1 MKAEELRQ
9 RLETMSA
16 DNLRLLATQ
25 LYRMLP
31 KKVAEQK
38 GADRLISDPPGFLQT
53 AKAKKAPDL
62 PDIDMLGFETE
73 EFLEN
78 ASQDRYFAPNR
89 IIAKSERSRWR
100 FVARRLV
107 NDWRLVAEKPEN
119 AAQAAKALESLYKI
133 LCRGCEVYLFPSAD
147 TFRAIGMAQ
156 SDFLAHLL
164 LVKVRLH
171 SPEAWA
177 TDALSLLRLGAHGD
191 TTTSQL
197 QDVFVATMKTAEHKE
212 TALQIISRQFSASAA
227 AAGGN
232 RQISWQQEHHR
243 TNLLRLGFLITWAL
257 GEKDRAIQ
265 WLRTNARPMENA
277 GSLLLRLVLETKD
290 RQTWLREYEALR
302 LTQPSQVL
310 DWEKTYEHARTQEEL
325 PTWQIQ

>member
-38 GADRLISDPPGFLQT
+38 GADRLISDPPGFLQS
-53 AKAKKAPDL
+53 AKEKKAPDL

-78 ASQDRYFAPNR
+78 ASEQRYFAPNR

-107 NDWRLVAEKPEN
+107 NDWRLVAEQPEHVEP
-119 AAQAAKALESLYKI
+119 AAKCLESLYKI
-133 LCRGCEVYLFPSAD
+133 LCRGCEVYLFPSTD
-147 TFRAIGMAQ
+147 TFRAIGIAQ

-164 LVKVRLH
+164 LVKMRLH
-171 SPEAWA
+171 SAGEWIAN
-177 TDALSLLRLGAHGD
+177 ALSLLRLGAHGD

-197 QDVFVATMKTAEHKE
+197 QDVFVATLKTAELKE
-212 TALQIISRQFSASAA
+212 TALQIISREFSAPAA

-243 TNLLRLGFLITWAL
+243 TNLLRLGFLIAWAL

-265 WLRTNARPMENA
+265 WLRTHGRSMENA
-277 GSLLLRLVLETKD
+277 DSFLLRLLLETKD

-302 LTQPSQVL
+302 LTQPSHVVEW
-310 DWEKTYEHARTQEEL
+310 DKTYEHARTHEEL
-325 PTWQIQ
+325 PAWQIR